1 MDSLIIALVILLVII
16 NIGVVF
22 FLIRNKSEKPINP
35 EQTFKDEFN
44 SFKESFGQSFGSMSK
59 EIAKDMTGALTKV
72 DEKVSV
78 FNQQVS
84 ELNKSQDNFSRILS
98 GVKTYGTLAEFG
110 LGALLKDLL
119 PASQFIANAKMKD
132 DTSETVEFAIKLK
145 DVLLPIDSHWPVEK
159 YKAIDDAYNANDKES
174 QAEARKDLA
183 AAFRLKAKTVNLKY
197 IAPPKSTDFAIV
209 YVPTEGLFS
218 ELSSYRDPK
227 TKELLLQELRTKYKV
242 TVSGPNTLSALL
254 QSYHLGFQTLKVQ
267 QHATQIYSDLRNI
280 SSRFD
285 KHFDRAS
292 IVALYTAKNIIDCGF
307 ADSRYDSKLADMVN
321 NIVKIIDLYS
331 ENPFVTQQTIAEQ
344 LNISQA
350 QLLNIN
356 TVMRNS
362 NFVQQVITQ
371 DIRNQQYWKNTI
383 IPLNTKWYNTQCTR

>member
-1 MDSLIIALVILLVII
+1 MDSLIIVLVVLLVVI
-16 NIGVVF
+16 NLGVIF
-22 FLIRNKSEKPINP
+22 FLIRNKPEKPVNP

-44 SFKESFGQSFGSMSK
+44 SFKETFGQSFGSMSK

-78 FNQQVS
+78 FNQQVG

-132 DTSETVEFAIKLK
+132 DTSETVEFAIKLQ

-159 YKAIDDAYNANDKES
+159 YKAIDNAYKANDKEA

-183 AAFRLKAKTVNLKY
+183 AAFRLKAKSVNAKY
-197 IAPPKSTDFAIV
+197 IAPPTSTDFAII
-209 YVPTEGLFS
+209 YVPTEGLFA
-218 ELSSYRDPK
+218 ELTSYRDPK

-242 TVSGPNTLSALL
+242 TISGPNTLSALL

-267 QHATQIYSDLRNI
+267 KHATQIYTDLRMI
-280 SSRFD
+280 TTRFD
-285 KHFDRAS
+285 KHFENIKDLRKKLEQAISNVDSFGRDARS
-292 IVALYTAKNIIDCGF
+292 IMNSLSTIKNPKEGLFDDDDDDPDPPNTPMSAYGVKE
-307 ADSRYDSKLADMVN
+307 AVN
-321 NIVKIIDLYS
+321 N
-331 ENPFVTQQTIAEQ
+331 
-344 LNISQA
+344 
-350 QLLNIN
+350 
-356 TVMRNS
+356 
-362 NFVQQVITQ
+362 
-371 DIRNQQYWKNTI
+371 
-383 IPLNTKWYNTQCTR
+383 